1 MSQKIEQILID
12 FMFGEDR
19 QPMPQDYYDNIFKP
33 KLDHAHSAILSLILE
48 KMPKEKLPITNNSGF
63 TLMERVGYNSAL
75 AGMRERIEVY
85 YWE

>member
-1 MSQKIEQILID
+1 MSQIMEIYNNVAGIPKDGKPRMSYED
-12 FMFGEDR
+12 FH
-19 QPMPQDYYDNIFKP
+19 Q
-33 KLDHAHSAILSLILE
+33 AIISIILE